1 MWRAGAKCDSGAAG
15 SRRGGTEGCPRT
27 YPAADSHWCTQS
39 KWKSQTRLKQTVKG
53 PRPRLRSRASENS
66 GVRAGF
72 KRVYPLLRRLH
83 TQDKTQGS
91 LLSRSPRSSVIQVIR
106 SKKKITTHMRAH
118 KHAKVFAN
126 LKIKRMLIFTKESI
140 LGSLVFRT
148 ELIKHNC
155 IGLV

>member
-1 MWRAGAKCDSGAAG
+1 
-15 SRRGGTEGCPRT
+15 
-27 YPAADSHWCTQS
+27 
-39 KWKSQTRLKQTVKG
+39 
-53 PRPRLRSRASENS
+53 
-66 GVRAGF
+66 
-72 KRVYPLLRRLH
+72 
-83 TQDKTQGS
+83 
-91 LLSRSPRSSVIQVIR
+91 
-106 SKKKITTHMRAH
+106 MRAH